1 MWFSHGISVM
11 TRPTHDEKVIPNSIV
26 KLRALP
32 KNGLCLKNE
41 TCRVRDESKLKNCI
55 MHRAI

>member
-1 MWFSHGISVM
+1 M
-11 TRPTHDEKVIPNSIV
+11 TRPTQDEKVIPNRMV

-55 MHRAI
+55 MHREI